1 MTTAIY
7 PGSFD
12 PITNGHID
20 IATRAASLFDEI
32 IISIYDIPMKNLLFS
47 TEERVNLAKE
57 ALEHIPN
64 VRVESYSGLTVKFV
78 KEVNAQVIIRGL
90 RMISDFEREFEM
102 ALMNKLLDH
111 DIELVCLM
119 SSLRYQFLSS
129 SLLKEAC
136 QLGGDIDIL
145 VPRNVLNALLDKF
158 NLPMK

>member
-1 MTTAIY
+1 LTTAIY

-32 IISIYDIPMKNLLFS
+32 IISVYDIPMKNLLFS

-64 VRVESYSGLTVKFV
+64 VRAKSYSGLTVKFV

-90 RMISDFEREFEM
+90 RMSSDFEREFEM
-102 ALMNKLLDH
+102 ALMNKLLDR

-145 VPRNVLNALLDKF
+145 VPRNVLNALLEKF

>member
-1 MTTAIY
+1 MTIAIY

-32 IISIYDIPMKNLLFS
+32 IIGVYDIPKKNLLFS
-47 TEERVNLAKE
+47 TKERVNLAKE
-57 ALEHIPN
+57 ALKHLHN

-78 KEVNAQVIIRGL
+78 KQMNAQVMIRGL
-90 RMISDFEREFEM
+90 RMITDFEREFEM

-136 QLGGDIDIL
+136 QLGGEIDIL
-145 VPRNVLNALLDKF
+145 VPENVLNALLEKF
-158 NLPMK
+158 NLPKR